1 MFNPIQYSSNYIKTV
16 IKNGFRTSK
25 NKDYN
30 SILVKEFCKKIG
42 VKYGVTVSSGTA
54 GLHVALLSLKL
65 KKDDEVIM
73 PAITMSAVLYSILLI
88 GAKPIF
94 ADIDNETMCVSVDSI
109 KSKITSKTKAI
120 ISVSLYGLPPD
131 LTGIKSIIKKNKN
144 KIYLIEDNAECLL
157 AKHNK
162 KFVGTFGDLSM
173 FSFQSSKML
182 TCGEGGILVSNSKKL
197 LDNAKIYSNLGY
209 YLRTTNYIT
218 NRKNLQKTSF
228 KRHQLLGLNYRL
240 SELGA
245 ATVLGQLRNIN
256 KILNYRTKA
265 GQGFAKIIHKYDF
278 VKTQDITANN
288 THSYWAFAL
297 IFQNE
302 KIYKLFRENFNKNGG
317 DYFYACWLP
326 PYKEEFYTKLKK
338 KKERCEVADEFQKK
352 TIQLKTNYFN
362 KIDLKKQI
370 KALEITLDYISNKKL

>member
-94 ADIDNETMCVSVDSI
+94 ADIDSETMCISVDSI

-131 LTGIKSIIKKNKN
+131 LTGIKSIIKKNKS

-162 KFVGTFGDLSM
+162 KFAGTFGDLSM

-182 TCGEGGILVSNSKKL
+182 TCGEGGILVGNSKKL

-265 GQGFAKIIHKYDF
+265 GQGFAKIIYKYDF
-278 VKTQDITANN
+278 VKTQNITANN

-297 IFQNE
+297 IFKNE
-302 KIYKLFRENFNKNGG
+302 KIYKLFKENFNKNGG

-326 PYKEEFYTKLKK
+326 PYKEEFYTRLKK
-338 KKERCEVADEFQKK
+338 NKERCEVAEEFQKK
-352 TIQLKTNYFN
+352 TIQLKTNYFSQ
-362 KIDLKKQI
+362 IELKKQI
-370 KALEITLDYISNKKL
+370 KALKVTLDYISNIKP